1 MIEQFFTT
9 WDGARLFYR
18 AWMPPEASPEK
29 PPEHSAT
36 RALVLFHRGHEHS
49 GRFDELARR
58 LGLAG
63 FAVFAWD
70 ARGHGKSRTEAGVTP
85 HEAGGTAC
93 PTSTDS
99 FACLVRDA
107 DCFVK
112 HLVRE
117 HGIAIEDVA
126 VVAHSVGAVI
136 AAAWVHD
143 YAPPIRAMVLASPAF
158 RVKLYVPFA
167 LQFLR
172 LQRKLQR
179 KAYVK
184 SYVRPGM
191 LTHDRVES
199 ESYARDPLISRA
211 VSVNLLVDMHDAA
224 TRIVADAGAIR
235 TPTLLL
241 SSGKDYVVRLPVQ
254 REFFRRLGSPFKEMR
269 EYDGFYHDLWHEKD
283 RAWPIEHARD
293 FLLRAFE
300 QPVSHE
306 PPPANQAEYE
316 RLSRRPAALSPAGL
330 KWGAQR
336 LFLKIAGKLSC
347 GIGTGW
353 RSGFD
358 SGDSLDYVY
367 RNQPDG
373 ATPLGRLMDR
383 VYLNSPGWRG
393 IRERKAHVE
402 ELLLAAIGLIRAEGR
417 PVHIFDPAAGGG
429 RYVIEAVSRLG
440 GAPVS
445 VTLRDWNRATLDT
458 ASQLARELKL
468 EGLSVGQGDA
478 FDRRSLAGVQPRP
491 GIAIVS
497 GLYELF
503 ADNGKVRE
511 SLLGLAD
518 ALGDHGYLIYTNQ
531 PWHPQ
536 LEMIARVLDN
546 REGKPWV
553 MRCRSQAEMDAL
565 VFRAG
570 FEKLE
575 TRLDADGIFT
585 VSLAGRRPATRELE
599 AGLSR
604 ASGGRP

>member
-1 MIEQFFTT
+1 MIEQCFTT
-9 WDGARLFYR
+9 WDGTRLFYR
-18 AWMPPEASPEK
+18 VWSPAVPPVAP
-29 PPEHSAT
+29 AT

-58 LGLAG
+58 LGLTD

-70 ARGHGKSRTEAGVTP
+70 ARGHGKSRLQAGERSGAACST
-85 HEAGGTAC
+85 AGH
-93 PTSTDS
+93 S

-117 HGIAIEDVA
+117 HGIAIENVA

-167 LQFLR
+167 LAFLR
-172 LQRKLQR
+172 LQRKVQR
-179 KAYVK
+179 EASVT

-191 LTHDRVES
+191 LTHDPAES
-199 ESYARDPLISRA
+199 QSYARDPLISRA
-211 VSVNLLVDMHDAA
+211 VSVNLLVDMHDTA

-241 SSGKDYVVRLPVQ
+241 SAGKDYVVKLPVQ
-254 REFFRRLGSPFKEMR
+254 REFFRRLGSPCKEMR
-269 EYDGFYHDLWHEKD
+269 EYDGFYHDLWHERD
-283 RAWPIEHARD
+283 RTWPIGHTRD

-300 QPVSHE
+300 QPQE
-306 PPPANQAEYE
+306 RDPPPANQTEYE

-330 KWGAQR
+330 HWGVQR
-336 LFLKIAGKLSC
+336 LFLRIAGRLSH
-347 GIGTGW
+347 GIGAGW

-373 ATPLGRLMDR
+373 VTPLGRLIDR

-393 IRERKAHVE
+393 IRQRKAHVE
-402 ELLLAAIGLIRAEGR
+402 ELLLAAIGLVRAEGK

-429 RYVIEAVSRLG
+429 RYVIETVSRLS

-445 VTLRDWNRATLDT
+445 ITLRDWNPANGEA
-458 ASQLARELKL
+458 ASKLARQLKV

-478 FDRRSLAGVQPRP
+478 FDRRSLAAVQPRP
-491 GIAIVS
+491 GIAVVS

-503 ADNGKVRE
+503 ADNARVRE

-518 ALGDHGYLIYTNQ
+518 ALGGDGYLIYTNQ

-565 VFRAG
+565 VAGAG

-575 TRLDADGIFT
+575 MRLDTDGIFT
-585 VSLAGRRPATRELE
+585 VSLARRRPAARELE